1 MFSRKAHGDVKK
13 STQKVLDPK
22 KDVLTRLKH
31 LRTLLD
37 TLERSEL
44 KQFFETNYSQIYFI
58 FFENLFTLESS
69 LKQKGNKSQ
78 REELDSILFVFEKI
92 LQLLPEKINNRW
104 QFHSIG
110 SILKKLLHTGNSVK
124 IRSEGIRLYLLWLQA
139 LQENSS
145 DEQLTLF
152 ACLVPGFPAV
162 SSQIGPCTLE
172 TLINP
177 SYNLSDVKIA
187 AEDITPLLPSVL
199 GEKISDDQTLYFLQ
213 ILLKYM
219 VIQAASLEWKNKDK
233 QESGFKFLFAL
244 FKKFYLSHLFPSFT
258 KFTNLYNPVLEIP
271 QMRPKP
277 LYINVTRNNES
288 VYSTRDQYLAAR
300 VAFIKWLVTFF
311 LEKKYTATNQN
322 TKNGGEML
330 PKIIQSVTAN
340 PSTQEKA
347 IELEASGTTEQD
359 RSHSNS
365 STLSERRL
373 STSSLCSI
381 EEEHQPVYE
390 MVQRVLFSSQANVNF
405 INEVFHQGF
414 LLPSCEASAIKKVV
428 KVYRKWI
435 LQENKPPFMAE
446 PEKSE
451 TDDDVVDHPEHL
463 SVLLTDNKETIQ
475 QSRHRRTSSWGR
487 TYSFTN
493 AINRGCVF
501 EEENANIQAGIQST
515 LQVFLTNSA
524 NVFLLEPCTDVSKIL
539 AEQIDVCK
547 AVLSIYRHMIMEL
560 NMSKKTWE
568 QLLRILLKI
577 TEAIM
582 PKQQDLHNRDI
593 FAEHM
598 AGLLFRTLI
607 VAWIR
612 ANLSVYISRELWDE
626 LLSVLSSLTAWNE
639 LIAEWAKI
647 MDSLT
652 VVLARCVYG
661 LDMNDLPLDKLS
673 EQKEKKQR
681 GRGVHQDLSK
691 VTGVGRSFSLSWRS
705 QADGTQEHMR
715 FRSATTSGA
724 PGVEK
729 ARNIV
734 RQKATAK
741 RSQSISNC
749 VHLYEALPST
759 KSVPLLLHTVSS
771 LLPGITHAS
780 SQKLSEDEEFQQ
792 PETTPDSEELMCS
805 STLDQEQKLTHS
817 SSTSDIA
824 ERLHSDLIQGQRR
837 EHSASFSSSDSKSAT
852 VENRKC
858 EGKETEAPV
867 ILIRRSSS
875 PEDLENKAETLQSSQ
890 VRSRLRNKSESIS
903 SEASTDFNGFTET
916 ELSLVQWKIFDEDS
930 EVGAVTTDAF
940 DADTVYTWHRLSSS
954 KAATLAG
961 SDTAFPNFTTASA
974 PSHLST
980 SSTSSMPSESKDST
994 PLLDEKLHQSVL
1006 QIPEDLDSS
1015 ECLTD
1020 ECSIIAGG
1028 TLTGWHADAAAVL
1041 WRRILGILGDVNCIC
1056 CPKIHALVFEY
1067 LYELWHKLAKIR
1079 DNLGV
1084 SLDNQNSP
1092 QSPILIPPLR
1102 MFVSWLFKATT
1113 LPNEYKEG
1121 RLQAYRLI
1129 CDIMTKRQDVLPNSD
1144 FLVHCYH
1151 VIHRGIVSEDQ
1162 DVLNVLAKHCSPR
1175 FFLIGLPGFT
1185 MMVGDFITVATRVL
1199 NSDVVDAPR
1208 YEAQILLGSLVCFPN
1223 LYQQMSLLQPVT
1235 GASDI
1240 ITGNEDIKDYLIN
1253 ILIKNARNETC
1264 ETARCIAMCS
1274 LGIWISEELVQCTN
1288 HTQVQD
1294 ALNVLGVT
1302 LKFSNKVVA
1311 EVACDM
1317 LKLLV
1322 IHMERLEKYE
1332 SQLPKKIA
1340 EILVATIAFLLPSA
1354 EHSSVDADKR
1364 LIVSLLLC
1372 LLDWCMAMS
1381 VEALLEPI
1389 SATLMEDQMARKAP
1403 LLDYVYR
1410 VLHSCVYG
1418 SHLFTQ
1424 QSQYLLT
1431 LADVSSTEYDPFLTL
1446 GNVKNS
1452 EAAHSYVPKD
1462 FGSLLTITESKKR
1475 RNLDWIPLT
1484 ARMVMAHLINHLG
1497 HYPLSGGPAVL
1508 HSLISEN
1515 HDNPYIES
1523 SDLSAEVF
1531 KSPNLQLFVL
1541 NDSTLISYLQ
1551 IPTEVAF
1558 SEKISNSEPNIP
1570 ASDVRIIVRDISGKY
1585 SWDGQI
1591 LYGPLSNQLM
1601 TVKNCNTFY
1610 SNTTLIADGQ
1620 SDPLIA
1626 HCICPEMEHDDLDHL
1641 LENLSNSS
1649 PECLPHP
1656 QLGLSEP
1663 APLPIGMNHDQER
1676 NIIDAIT
1683 RQNNRE
1689 EEYIRKW
1696 SRDQCMSVTSQK
1708 ESVHHEP
1715 QAQFYYCRLFLNDMG
1730 MNSWERRN
1738 SFHLL
1743 KKNSKLLREL
1753 KNLDSRQC
1761 RETHKIAVFY
1771 IMEGQEDKYSILSN
1785 TGGSQA
1791 YENLVSGLGWEIDLS
1806 THCGFMG
1813 GLQRNGSTGQTA
1825 PYYATSTVEVIFHV
1839 STRMPSDSD
1848 DSLTKKL
1855 RHLGNDEVHIIW
1867 SEHSRDYR
1875 RGIIPTD
1882 FGDVLIIIY
1891 PMKNCMFYIQILK
1904 KPEVPFFG
1912 PLFDGAIVNEKLL
1925 PSLVRAT
1932 GINASRAVKSLI
1944 PLYQS
1949 FYEERAQY
1957 VEAIVQQHKEIMTF
1971 EDFAAQVF
1979 CPSPSYTLSN
1989 MGSLNGNQS
1998 TEMPTAV
2005 GTVLTDH
2012 TSPPLPHATKT
2023 KVSGKLRH
2031 SASSLSRSS
2040 Q

>member
-22 KDVLTRLKH
+22 KDVLTRFKH
-31 LRTLLD
+31 LRALLD
-37 TLERSEL
+37 ILERSEL

-78 REELDSILFVFEKI
+78 REELDSILFLFEKI

-124 IRSEGIRLYLLWLQA
+124 IRCEGIRLYLLWLQA

-162 SSQIGPCTLE
+162 SSRIGPCTLD

-177 SYNLSDVKIA
+177 SYNLYDVKIA

-213 ILLKYM
+213 VLLKYM
-219 VIQAASLEWKNKDK
+219 VIQAASLEWKNKEK

-277 LYINVTRNNES
+277 LYVNITRNNES
-288 VYSTRDQYLAAR
+288 MYSTRDQYLAAR
-300 VAFIKWLVTFF
+300 VAFINWLVTFF
-311 LEKKYTATNQN
+311 LEKKCTATSQN

-330 PKIIQSVTAN
+330 PKIIQHSATAN
-340 PSTQEKA
+340 PSAQEKA
-347 IELEASGTTEQD
+347 IELETNGSSEQD

-390 MVQRVLFSSQANVNF
+390 MVQRVLLSSQANVNF

-446 PEKSE
+446 PEKME
-451 TDDDVVDHPEHL
+451 MDDDVIDHPENL
-463 SVLLTDNKETIQ
+463 SVTLTANNESIQ
-475 QSRHRRTSSWGR
+475 QPRHRRTSSWGR

-501 EEENANIQAGIQST
+501 EEENVNVQAGTQST

-524 NVFLLEPCTDVSKIL
+524 NVFLLEPCTDISKIL
-539 AEQIDVCK
+539 EEQIDVCK

-560 NMSKKTWE
+560 TMSKKTWE
-568 QLLRILLKI
+568 QLLQVLLRI
-577 TEAIM
+577 TETIM
-582 PKQQDLHNRDI
+582 QKQQDLHKCDI
-593 FAEHM
+593 FAEQM

-626 LLSVLSSLTAWNE
+626 LLSVLSSLTAWSE
-639 LIAEWAKI
+639 LITEWAKI
-647 MDSLT
+647 MESLT

-661 LDMNDLPLDKLS
+661 LDMNNLPLDKLS

-734 RQKATAK
+734 RQKAT
-741 RSQSISNC
+741 
-749 VHLYEALPST
+749 
-759 KSVPLLLHTVSS
+759 
-771 LLPGITHAS
+771 
-780 SQKLSEDEEFQQ
+780 EDEEFQQ
-792 PETTPDSEELMCS
+792 SESTPDAEELMCGS
-805 STLDQEQKLTHS
+805 ILDQEQKLTHS
-817 SSTSDIA
+817 ISTSDIA
-824 ERLHSDLIQGQRR
+824 EQLHSDLMQGQKT
-837 EHSASFSSSDSKSAT
+837 EHSASFNNSDSKT
-852 VENRKC
+852 TVVENRKC
-858 EGKETEAPV
+858 GGKDNETPV
-867 ILIRRSSS
+867 IMIRRSSS
-875 PEDLENKAETLQSSQ
+875 PGDLESNADNLQSSQ
-890 VRSRLRNKSESIS
+890 GRYRLRNKSESIS
-903 SEASTDFNGFTET
+903 SETSNDFNSFNET
-916 ELSLVQWKIFDEDS
+916 ELPLTQWKTFDEES
-930 EVGAVTTDAF
+930 KAGAVLDDAD
-940 DADTVYTWHRLSSS
+940 DADTAHNWQRRCSSNATTLTGFGTALPTLSAICAQPTLSS
-954 KAATLAG
+954 
-961 SDTAFPNFTTASA
+961 AFPMQ
-974 PSHLST
+974 P
-980 SSTSSMPSESKDST
+980 ESKDST

-1015 ECLTD
+1015 ECLAD

-1028 TLTGWHADAAAVL
+1028 NLTGWHADAAAVL
-1041 WRRILGILGDVNCIC
+1041 WRRILGILGDVNCIR
-1056 CPKIHALVFEY
+1056 CPKIHALVFEH

-1079 DNLGV
+1079 DNLGI
-1084 SLDNQNSP
+1084 SLDNQISP

-1121 RLQAYRLI
+1121 KLQAYKLI

-1144 FLVHCYH
+1144 FLVHFYH
-1151 VIHRGIVSEDQ
+1151 VIHRGIVCEDQ
-1162 DVLNVLAKHCSPR
+1162 DVLNMLTKHCSPR
-1175 FFLIGLPGFT
+1175 FFLLGLPGFT
-1185 MMVGDFITVATRVL
+1185 MMVGDFITVATQVL
-1199 NSDVVDAPR
+1199 NSDMVDAPR

-1235 GASDI
+1235 GATDI

-1253 ILIKNARNETC
+1253 ILMKNARNETC

-1274 LGIWISEELVQCTN
+1274 LGIWISEELVQSTN
-1288 HTQVQD
+1288 HVQVQD

-1322 IHMERLEKYE
+1322 THMERLKKYE

-1452 EAAHSYVPKD
+1452 EPAHSYVPKD
-1462 FGSLLTITESKKR
+1462 FGSLLTVTESKKK

-1484 ARMVMAHLINHLG
+1484 ARMVMTHLINHLG
-1497 HYPLSGGPAVL
+1497 HYPLNGGPAIL
-1508 HSLISEN
+1508 QSLVSEN
-1515 HDNPYIES
+1515 HDNPYVES

-1551 IPTEVAF
+1551 IPTEAVVRERT
-1558 SEKISNSEPNIP
+1558 SSNEPNVP
-1570 ASDVRIIVRDISGKY
+1570 ASDMRVIVRDISGKY
-1585 SWDGQI
+1585 SWDGRI
-1591 LYGPLSNQLM
+1591 LYGPPSNQM
-1601 TVKNCNTFY
+1601 TSSKNCKAPSF
-1610 SNTTLIADGQ
+1610 SNVGLIVDGQ
-1620 SDPLIA
+1620 SNIQNPDCSSLQK
-1626 HCICPEMEHDDLDHL
+1626 ERDDLDQL
-1641 LENLSNSS
+1641 LEDLSNSS
-1649 PECLPHP
+1649 PECLLHP

-1663 APLPIGMNHDQER
+1663 APLPVGMNHDQEQ
-1676 NIIDAIT
+1676 NIIDAII
-1683 RQNNRE
+1683 RQNNQE
-1689 EEYIRKW
+1689 EEYIRRW
-1696 SRDQCMSVTSQK
+1696 SRDHCMSVASQK
-1708 ESVHHEP
+1708 ESIHHEP

-1730 MNSWERRN
+1730 MNSWERRD
-1738 SFHLL
+1738 H
-1743 KKNSKLLREL
+1743 
-1753 KNLDSRQC
+1753 
-1761 RETHKIAVFY
+1761 
-1771 IMEGQEDKYSILSN
+1771 YSIS
-1785 TGGSQA
+1785 
-1791 YENLVSGLGWEIDLS
+1791 VD
-1806 THCGFMG
+1806 
-1813 GLQRNGSTGQTA
+1813 
-1825 PYYATSTVEVIFHV
+1825 
-1839 STRMPSDSD
+1839 
-1848 DSLTKKL
+1848 
-1855 RHLGNDEVHIIW
+1855 
-1867 SEHSRDYR
+1867 
-1875 RGIIPTD
+1875 
-1882 FGDVLIIIY
+1882 
-1891 PMKNCMFYIQILK
+1891 
-1904 KPEVPFFG
+1904 
-1912 PLFDGAIVNEKLL
+1912 
-1925 PSLVRAT
+1925 
-1932 GINASRAVKSLI
+1932 
-1944 PLYQS
+1944 
-1949 FYEERAQY
+1949 
-1957 VEAIVQQHKEIMTF
+1957 
-1971 EDFAAQVF
+1971 
-1979 CPSPSYTLSN
+1979 
-1989 MGSLNGNQS
+1989 
-1998 TEMPTAV
+1998 
-2005 GTVLTDH
+2005 
-2012 TSPPLPHATKT
+2012 
-2023 KVSGKLRH
+2023 
-2031 SASSLSRSS
+2031 
-2040 Q
+2040 

>member
-31 LRTLLD
+31 LRALLD

-110 SILKKLLHTGNSVK
+110 SILKKLLHTGNSIK
-124 IRSEGIRLYLLWLQA
+124 IRCEGIRLYLLWLQA

-162 SSQIGPCTLE
+162 SSRIGPCTLDK
-172 TLINP
+172 LINP
-177 SYNLSDVKIA
+177 SYNLTDVKIA

-213 ILLKYM
+213 MLLKYM
-219 VIQAASLEWKNKDK
+219 VIQAASLEWKNKEK

-271 QMRPKP
+271 QMRQKP

-288 VYSTRDQYLAAR
+288 TFSTRDQYLAAR
-300 VAFIKWLVTFF
+300 VAFINWLVTFF
-311 LEKKYTATNQN
+311 LEKKCTATSQS
-322 TKNGGEML
+322 TKNGGEIL

-340 PSTQEKA
+340 PSAQEKA
-347 IELEASGTTEQD
+347 IELETNGSSEQD

-365 STLSERRL
+365 STLSERRP
-373 STSSLCSI
+373 STSSLCSVD
-381 EEEHQPVYE
+381 EEHQPVYE
-390 MVQRVLFSSQANVNF
+390 MVQRVLLSSQANVNF

-446 PEKSE
+446 PEKVE
-451 TDDDVVDHPEHL
+451 TDDDVVDHSETL
-463 SVLLTDNKETIQ
+463 SVTLTVNKETTQ

-493 AINRGCVF
+493 AITRGCVF
-501 EEENANIQAGIQST
+501 EEENVNIQAGTQST

-524 NVFLLEPCTDVSKIL
+524 NVFLLEPCTDISKIL
-539 AEQIDVCK
+539 EEQIDVCK

-560 NMSKKTWE
+560 TMSKKTWE
-568 QLLRILLKI
+568 QLLRVLLRI
-577 TEAIM
+577 TETIM
-582 PKQQDLHNRDI
+582 QKQQDSHKRDI

-626 LLSVLSSLTAWNE
+626 LLSVLSSLTTWNE
-639 LIAEWAKI
+639 LIIEWAKI

-652 VVLARCVYG
+652 VVLARCVYS
-661 LDMNDLPLDKLS
+661 LDMNNLPLDKLS

-681 GRGVHQDLSK
+681 GRGVYQDLNK

-705 QADGTQEHMR
+705 QPDGAQEHMR

-780 SQKLSEDEEFQQ
+780 SSQKLPEDEEFQQ
-792 PETTPDSEELMCS
+792 PESIPDAEELMCGS
-805 STLDQEQKLTHS
+805 MLDQEQKLTHS

-824 ERLHSDLIQGQRR
+824 EQLQSELMQGQKW
-837 EHSASFSSSDSKSAT
+837 EQSASFNNSDSKT
-852 VENRKC
+852 PIVENRKC
-858 EGKETEAPV
+858 GDKDNETPV
-867 ILIRRSSS
+867 IMIRRSSS
-875 PEDLENKAETLQSSQ
+875 PGDLESNEDTLQSSQ
-890 VRSRLRNKSESIS
+890 GRHGLRNKSESIS
-903 SEASTDFNGFTET
+903 SETSNDFNSFNET
-916 ELSLVQWKIFDEDS
+916 ELSVTQWKIFDE
-930 EVGAVTTDAF
+930 ELKVGAITDDAT
-940 DADTVYTWHRLSSS
+940 DADTAHNWQRRSSS
-954 KAATLAG
+954 NTTTLTG
-961 SDTAFPNFTTASA
+961 SDTALPTLSA
-974 PSHLST
+974 TCAQPHLST
-980 SSTSSMPSESKDST
+980 LSSAFPMQPESKDST

-1015 ECLTD
+1015 ECLAD

-1028 TLTGWHADAAAVL
+1028 NLTGWHADAAAVL
-1041 WRRILGILGDVNCIC
+1041 WRRILGILGDVNCIR

-1079 DNLGV
+1079 DNLGI
-1084 SLDNQNSP
+1084 SLDNQISP

-1121 RLQAYRLI
+1121 KLQAYKLI

-1144 FLVHCYH
+1144 FLVHFYH
-1151 VIHRGIVSEDQ
+1151 VIHRGIVCEDQ
-1162 DVLNVLAKHCSPR
+1162 DVLNMLTKHCSPR
-1175 FFLIGLPGFT
+1175 FFLLGLPGFT
-1185 MMVGDFITVATRVL
+1185 MMVGDFITVATQVL
-1199 NSDVVDAPR
+1199 NSDMLDAPR

-1235 GASDI
+1235 GATDI
-1240 ITGNEDIKDYLIN
+1240 ITGNEDIKDYLVN
-1253 ILIKNARNETC
+1253 ILMKNARNETC

-1288 HTQVQD
+1288 HAQVQD

-1322 IHMERLEKYE
+1322 THMERLQKYD

-1381 VEALLEPI
+1381 VDALLEPI
-1389 SATLMEDQMARKAP
+1389 SATLMEDQLARKAP
-1403 LLDYVYR
+1403 LLDYIYR

-1452 EAAHSYVPKD
+1452 EPTRSYVPQD
-1462 FGSLLTITESKKR
+1462 FGSLLTVTESKKKR
-1475 RNLDWIPLT
+1475 SLDWIPLT

-1497 HYPLSGGPAVL
+1497 HYPLNGGPAIL

-1515 HDNPYIES
+1515 HDNPYVES

-1551 IPTEVAF
+1551 IPTEAVIQ
-1558 SEKISNSEPNIP
+1558 ERISSNEPNVP
-1570 ASDVRIIVRDISGKY
+1570 ASDVRVIVRDISGKY
-1585 SWDGQI
+1585 SWDGRIQ
-1591 LYGPLSNQLM
+1591 YGPPSNQM
-1601 TVKNCNTFY
+1601 TSSKNCKASSY
-1610 SNTTLIADGQ
+1610 SNVSLIVNGQ
-1620 SDPLIA
+1620 PDTHNPDCSSLQK
-1626 HCICPEMEHDDLDHL
+1626 ERDDLDQL
-1641 LENLSNSS
+1641 LEDLSNSS

-1663 APLPIGMNHDQER
+1663 APLPVGMNHDHER
-1676 NIIDAIT
+1676 NIIDAII
-1683 RQNNRE
+1683 RQNYQE
-1689 EEYIRKW
+1689 EEYIRRW
-1696 SRDQCMSVTSQK
+1696 SRDHCMSVASQK
-1708 ESVHHEP
+1708 ESIHHEP
-1715 QAQFYYCRLFLNDMG
+1715 RAPFYYCRLFLNDMG

-1785 TGGSQA
+1785 TGGSQT
-1791 YENLVSGLGWEIDLS
+1791 YENFVSGLGWEIDLS

-1867 SEHSRDYR
+1867 SEHTRDYR
-1875 RGIIPTD
+1875 KGIIPTD
-1882 FGDVLIIIY
+1882 FGDVLIVIY

-1932 GINASRAVKSLI
+1932 GINASRAVKSFI

-1979 CPSPSYTLSN
+1979 SPSPSYSLSN
-1989 MGSLNGNQS
+1989 MDLN
-1998 TEMPTAV
+1998 M
-2005 GTVLTDH
+2005 
-2012 TSPPLPHATKT
+2012 
-2023 KVSGKLRH
+2023 
-2031 SASSLSRSS
+2031 
-2040 Q
+2040 

>member
-1 MFSRKAHGDVKK
+1 MFSRKPHGDVKK

-31 LRTLLD
+31 LRALLD
-37 TLERSEL
+37 ILERSEL
-44 KQFFETNYSQIYFI
+44 KQFFEINYSQIYFI
-58 FFENLFTLESS
+58 FFENLCTLESS

-124 IRSEGIRLYLLWLQA
+124 IRCEGIRLYLLWLQA

-162 SSQIGPCTLE
+162 SSQIGPCTLD

-177 SYNLSDVKIA
+177 SYNISDVKIA

-199 GEKISDDQTLYFLQ
+199 GEKISEDQTSYILQ
-213 ILLKYM
+213 IVLKYM
-219 VIQAASLEWKNKDK
+219 VIQAASLEWKNKEK

-271 QMRPKP
+271 QMRPRP
-277 LYINVTRNNES
+277 LYINITRNNES
-288 VYSTRDQYLAAR
+288 IYSTRDQYLAAR

-311 LEKKYTATNQN
+311 LEKKYTASSQN
-322 TKNGGEML
+322 TKNGGEVL
-330 PKIIQSVTAN
+330 PKIIQQSVTAN
-340 PSTQEKA
+340 PSGQEKA
-347 IELEASGTTEQD
+347 TELETNGSTEQD

-365 STLSERRL
+365 STLSDRRL
-373 STSSLCSI
+373 SCSSTCSI
-381 EEEHQPVYE
+381 EEEHRSVYD
-390 MVQRVLFSSQANVNF
+390 MVQRVLLSSQANVNF

-428 KVYRKWI
+428 RVYRKWI

-446 PEKSE
+446 PEIID
-451 TDDDVVDHPEHL
+451 TDEDTVDHSEQHSL
-463 SVLLTDNKETIQ
+463 TLTDKEESIQ
-475 QSRHRRTSSWGR
+475 HSKHRRTSSWGR

-493 AINRGCVF
+493 AINRGCIF
-501 EEENANIQAGIQST
+501 EEENGNVQAGIQST
-515 LQVFLTNSA
+515 LQVFLTNSS
-524 NVFLLEPCTDVSKIL
+524 NVFLLEPCIDVSKIL
-539 AEQIDVCK
+539 DEQIDVCR

-560 NMSKKTWE
+560 TMSRKTWE
-568 QLLRILLKI
+568 QLLRVLLKI
-577 TEAIM
+577 TETIM
-582 PKQQDLHNRDI
+582 QKQQDLHKRDI
-593 FAEHM
+593 FAESM
-598 AGLLFRTLI
+598 AELLFRTLI

-626 LLSVLSSLTAWNE
+626 LLSVLSSLTMWNE
-639 LIAEWAKI
+639 LITEWAKI

-661 LDMNDLPLDKLS
+661 LDMNNLPLDKLS

-681 GRGVHQDLSK
+681 GKGIYQDLSK
-691 VTGVGRSFSLSWRS
+691 VTGVGRSFSLSWRN

-749 VHLYEALPST
+749 VHLCDALPST

-771 LLPGITHAS
+771 LLPGITHVSS
-780 SQKLSEDEEFQQ
+780 SQKLSEDEEPPQTDCLSDAD
-792 PETTPDSEELMCS
+792 EMMTGTTVE
-805 STLDQEQKLTHS
+805 QEQQQQQLTHS

-824 ERLHSDLIQGQRR
+824 EQLYADQMQEQRG
-837 EHSASFSSSDSKSAT
+837 EHSSSFTNSDSKIT
-852 VENRKC
+852 VAERRRSG
-858 EGKETEAPV
+858 GKENEAP
-867 ILIRRSSS
+867 IITICRSSS
-875 PEDLENKAETLQSSQ
+875 PGDVESNPDELQTSQ
-890 VRSRLRNKSESIS
+890 ERFKLRAKSESIS
-903 SEASTDFNGFTET
+903 SETSNGFNNFNET
-916 ELSLVQWKIFDEDS
+916 EISLTQWKTFDEGSDIG
-930 EVGAVTTDAF
+930 VADVAI
-940 DADTVYTWHRLSSS
+940 DADTTYSWQKMNYS
-954 KAATLAG
+954 KATILAG
-961 SDTAFPNFTTASA
+961 SGEYLA
-974 PSHLST
+974 
-980 SSTSSMPSESKDST
+980 
-994 PLLDEKLHQSVL
+994 
-1006 QIPEDLDSS
+1006 
-1015 ECLTD
+1015 D

-1028 TLTGWHADAAAVL
+1028 NLIGWHADAAAVL
-1041 WRRILGILGDVNCIC
+1041 WRRILGILGDVNGIRS
-1056 CPKIHALVFEY
+1056 PKIHAMVFQY
-1067 LYELWHKLAKIR
+1067 LNDLWHKLAKIR

-1084 SLDNQNSP
+1084 SLDNQVSP
-1092 QSPILIPPLR
+1092 QSPLLSPPLR
-1102 MFVSWLFKATT
+1102 MFMSWLFKATT

-1121 RLQAYRLI
+1121 KLHAYKLI
-1129 CDIMTKRQDVLPNSD
+1129 CDIMTKRQDVLPNTD
-1144 FLVHCYH
+1144 FLVYFYH
-1151 VIHRGIVSEDQ
+1151 VIHRGIVCEDQ
-1162 DVLNVLAKHCSPR
+1162 DVLNILTKHCSPR
-1175 FFLIGLPGFT
+1175 FFLLGLPGFT
-1185 MMVGDFITVATRVL
+1185 MMIGDFITVATQVL
-1199 NSDVVDAPR
+1199 NSDMPDAPR
-1208 YEAQILLGSLVCFPN
+1208 CEAQILLGSLVCFPN
-1223 LYQQMSLLQPVT
+1223 LYQQMSLLQPVS
-1235 GASDI
+1235 GATDI
-1240 ITGNEDIKDYLIN
+1240 ITGNEDIKDYLVN
-1253 ILIKNARNETC
+1253 ILMKNARNETC

-1288 HTQVQD
+1288 HGQVQD

-1322 IHMERLEKYE
+1322 THMEKLKKYE
-1332 SQLPKKIA
+1332 SQLPKKVA

-1381 VEALLEPI
+1381 VDALLEPI
-1389 SATLMEDQMARKAP
+1389 SATLMEDQLARRAP
-1403 LLDYVYR
+1403 LLDYIYR

-1418 SHLFTQ
+1418 SHHYTQ

-1452 EAAHSYVPKD
+1452 EPAHSYGSKD
-1462 FGSLLTITESKKR
+1462 IGSLLTVTENKKR
-1475 RNLDWIPLT
+1475 RSLELIPLT
-1484 ARMVMAHLINHLG
+1484 ARMVMTHLINHLD
-1497 HYPLSGGPAVL
+1497 HYPLRGGPAIL

-1515 HDNPYIES
+1515 HDNPYVES
-1523 SDLSAEVF
+1523 SDLSSEVF

-1551 IPTEVAF
+1551 IPA
-1558 SEKISNSEPNIP
+1558 EKVMLERTSGSEPSLP
-1570 ASDVRIIVRDISGKY
+1570 ASDVRVIVRDISGRY
-1585 SWDGQI
+1585 SWDGRI
-1591 LYGPLSNQLM
+1591 LYCPFSNPMSCSKDYRTSPPTNVKFVVDGLSDVQNPD
-1601 TVKNCNTFY
+1601 CNTCQ
-1610 SNTTLIADGQ
+1610 TEQ
-1620 SDPLIA
+1620 
-1626 HCICPEMEHDDLDHL
+1626 DDLDQL
-1641 LENLSNSS
+1641 LENLVNTS

-1656 QLGLSEP
+1656 WLGLSEP
-1663 APLPIGMNHDQER
+1663 APPPVGMNHDQER
-1676 NIIDAIT
+1676 NIMDAILG
-1683 RQNNRE
+1683 QSNQE
-1689 EEYIRKW
+1689 EEYIQRW
-1696 SRDQCMSVTSQK
+1696 SKDHCMSVASQK
-1708 ESVHHEP
+1708 ESTHHEP
-1715 QAQFYYCRLFLNDMG
+1715 QAPFYYCRLFLNDMG
-1730 MNSWERRN
+1730 MNSWDRRN

-1753 KNLDSRQC
+1753 KYLDSRQC

-1771 IMEGQEDKYSILSN
+1771 IMEGQEDKCSILTN

-1791 YENLVSGLGWEIDLS
+1791 YENFVSGLGWEIDLS

-1848 DSLTKKL
+1848 DSITKKL

-1867 SEHSRDYR
+1867 SEHTRDYR

-1882 FGDVLIIIY
+1882 FGDVLIVIY

-1932 GINASRAVKSLI
+1932 GINASRAVKCLI

-1957 VEAIVQQHKEIMTF
+1957 VEAIVQQHKEMMPF

-1979 CPSPSYTLSN
+1979 APSPSYSFSN
-1989 MGSLNGNQS
+1989 MDLNI
-1998 TEMPTAV
+1998 
-2005 GTVLTDH
+2005 
-2012 TSPPLPHATKT
+2012 
-2023 KVSGKLRH
+2023 
-2031 SASSLSRSS
+2031 
-2040 Q
+2040 